1 MQTAWHGILFLLMCL
16 WHISHKY
23 NFSSNDFAGWC
34 NSAQRMWYFSYLNNT
49 TLIQGSMAYCENIIG
64 SWFYLLQEILNPVRS
79 FHLFLIPIFWYS
91 GFSWYFILLYSMV
104 RQNFL
109 CASCFDILFAL
120 QTYPGF
126 QNLHYLLHIY
136 YLTYRYIILFSGF
149 SSYLHFCYTS
159 RTLRFSWC
167 FLMCNIWCSIFHI
180 FFFYVLF
187 SRFFLIIVSPFH
199 VCLFFSGFSWY
210 FLFWRFKSRSSF
222 PYNPFFFNKHFMA
235 LLELQRCQLLKPKC
249 GWSVN
254 SASQPANYSKSPK
267 WSAGVKTLKVF
278 ALWP

>member
-16 WHISHKY
+16 WHISHIY

-79 FHLFLIPIFWYS
+79 FHLFLILIFWYS

-136 YLTYRYIILFSGF
+136 YLTYRYIILLSGF

-159 RTLRFSWC
+159 RTLRFSWYFAFLCAIFDVRFSTSFSFMCC
-167 FLMCNIWCSIFHI
+167 FPDSFLSSYLPFMSAFSFLDFHDI
-180 FFFYVLF
+180 FFFEDSNLAAVFLTIP
-187 SRFFLIIVSPFH
+187 SFLINILWH
-199 VCLFFSGFSWY
+199 SWNC
-210 FLFWRFKSRSSF
+210 RD
-222 PYNPFFFNKHFMA
+222 
-235 LLELQRCQLLKPKC
+235 
-249 GWSVN
+249 VN
-254 SASQPANYSKSPK
+254 
-267 WSAGVKTLKVF
+267 F
-278 ALWP
+278 